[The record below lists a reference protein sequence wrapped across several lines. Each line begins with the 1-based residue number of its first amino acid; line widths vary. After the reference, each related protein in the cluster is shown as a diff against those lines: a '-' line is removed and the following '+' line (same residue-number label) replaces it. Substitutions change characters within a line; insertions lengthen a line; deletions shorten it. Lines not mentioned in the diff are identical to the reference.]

1 MTLSP
6 PIQAR
11 IATLRTEINE
21 HNYRYY
27 VLDAPII
34 SDAEYDKLLREL
46 QQLEATHPELITAD
60 SPTQRVG
67 EKPPGSLLTSI
78 TSDLG
83 LQWNVEGKPLGEARH
98 SLPMTSLDN
107 AFDEAEVRDWDRR
120 VRQGMGQD
128 MSAPLAVAYTAE
140 PKFDGVSISLRYE
153 NGVLVRAATRGD
165 GATGEDVTANA
176 RTINTLP
183 LHLRGTEWPNVLEV
197 RGEVVIPKQAF
208 ERLNEER
215 LARGE
220 NIFANPRNAAAGS
233 LRQLDSRIT
242 AQRLLSFF
250 PWGLGEIS
258 NELVPCYSQIVALLK
273 TWGFPVTE
281 YFRALHGV
289 DECLAYYQTM
299 TAQRN
304 DLPFEVD
311 GVVFKVDLLAARDM
325 LGFTARAPR
334 WGVAYKFPAQEE
346 TTIVEDIIPSVGRTG
361 VITPIA
367 ALRPVEVGGVTV
379 SRATLHNEDELHR
392 KDIHIGDTVIVRR
405 AGDVI
410 PEVVG
415 VIMEKRPPHVKSW
428 LMPTQCPVCKSE
440 VVRLPNESAYRC
452 MGGLYCA
459 AQRKGALLHFASR
472 HAMNIDGLGDKLVTQ
487 LVETDL
493 VKTAAD
499 LYYLNQ
505 DVLTALERMGSKSAE
520 NLLVAIQKSK
530 STTLPRFLYA
540 LGINQVGEATAK
552 QLAAHF
558 GNLNTLMTATPEAL
572 QAVAEV
578 GPVIAQSLHHFF
590 HQPHN
595 ITVITALIAAGIHW
609 PSQQTTLRHAS
620 WSGKT
625 FVLTG
630 TLNRLSR
637 EEAKQRIEI
646 SGGKVAGSVSKK
658 THYVVVG
665 ADPGSKADKAREL
678 GVTLLSEQEF
688 LQLLEEQ

>member
-1 MTLSP
+1 MTSP
-6 PIQAR
+6 PSIQAR
-11 IATLRTEINE
+11 IATLRAEINE

-34 SDAEYDKLLREL
+34 SDAEYDRLLREL

-67 EKPPGSLLTSI
+67 A
-78 TSDLG
+78 
-83 LQWNVEGKPLGEARH
+83 KPLDTLGEVRH
-98 SLPMTSLDN
+98 SIPMTSLDN
-107 AFDEAEVRDWDRR
+107 AFDEADVRDWDRR
-120 VRQGMGQD
+120 VRQGMGLD
-128 MSAPLAVAYTAE
+128 ISASTLSAPTPVAYTAE

-153 NGVLVRAATRGD
+153 NGVLVRAGTRGD
-165 GATGEDVTANA
+165 GTTGEDVTANA

-183 LHLRGTEWPNVLEV
+183 LHLRGVGWPNVLEV
-197 RGEVVIPKQAF
+197 RGEVVIPKPAF

-242 AQRLLSFF
+242 AQRPLSFF
-250 PWGLGEIS
+250 PWGLGEVS
-258 NELVPCYSQIVALLK
+258 EAFALSYSQAVAFLK

-281 YFRALHGV
+281 HFRALHGV

-311 GVVFKVDLLAARDM
+311 GVVYKVDSLAARDT

-346 TTIVEDIIPSVGRTG
+346 TTVVENIIASVGRTG
-361 VITPIA
+361 VITPVA

-379 SRATLHNEDELHR
+379 SRATLHNEDELRR

-415 VIMEKRPPHVKSW
+415 VIMEQRPADAKMW
-428 LMPTQCPVCKSE
+428 DMPTQCPVCASE
-440 VVRLPNESAYRC
+440 VLRLPNESAYRC

-459 AQRKGALLHFASR
+459 AQRSGAIFHFASR

-487 LVETDL
+487 LVETGL

-499 LYYLNQ
+499 LYRLNQ
-505 DVLTALERMGSKSAE
+505 DALIALERMGAKSAE
-520 NLLVAIQKSK
+520 NLLAAIEKSK
-530 STTLPRFLYA
+530 ATTLPRFLYA
-540 LGINQVGEATAK
+540 LGINQVGETTAK

-558 GNLNTLMTATPEAL
+558 GDLEALMMATPEAL
-572 QAVAEV
+572 QVVSEV
-578 GPVIAQSLHHFF
+578 GPVVAQSLHHFF

-595 ITVITALIAAGIHW
+595 MEVINALITAGIHW
-609 PSQQTTLRHAS
+609 PTQHTTLKHAS

-630 TLNRLSR
+630 ALNSLSR
-637 EEAKQRIEI
+637 EEAKQRIEM

-658 THYVVVG
+658 THYVIVG
-665 ADPGSKADKAREL
+665 AEPGSKADKAREL
-678 GVTLLSEQEF
+678 GVTTLSEQEF
-688 LQLLEEQ
+688 LQLLEEC

>member
-1 MTLSP
+1 MTPLSP
-6 PIQAR
+6 SIQSR
-11 IATLRTEINE
+11 IATLRSEINE
-21 HNYRYY
+21 HDYRYY
-27 VLDAPII
+27 VLDAPVI
-34 SDAEYDKLLREL
+34 SDAEYDRLLREL
-46 QQLEATHPELITAD
+46 QQLEAAHPELITAD

-67 EKPPGSLLTSI
+67 GTPLIS
-78 TSDLG
+78 
-83 LQWNVEGKPLGEARH
+83 LGEVRH

-120 VRQGMGQD
+120 VRQGLGQD
-128 MSAPLAVAYTAE
+128 MSAPIPVTYTAE

-183 LHLRGTEWPNVLEV
+183 LQLRGTGWPRVLEV
-197 RGEVVIPKQAF
+197 RGEVVIPKRAF

-242 AQRLLSFF
+242 AQRPLSFF

-258 NELVPCYSQIVALLK
+258 DELAPHYSQIVARLK

-299 TAQRN
+299 AAQRN

-311 GVVFKVDLLAARDM
+311 GVVYKVDALAARAT

-346 TTIVEDIIPSVGRTG
+346 TTIVEDIIASVGRTG
-361 VITPIA
+361 VITPVA
-367 ALRPVEVGGVTV
+367 ALRPIEVGGVTV
-379 SRATLHNEDELHR
+379 SRATLHNEDELRR

-415 VIMEKRPPHVKSW
+415 VIMDKRPAHVKPW

-440 VVRLPNESAYRC
+440 VLRLPNESAYRC
-452 MGGLYCA
+452 VGGLYCA
-459 AQRKGALLHFASR
+459 AQRSGALLHFASR
-472 HAMNIDGLGDKLVTQ
+472 HAMNIDGLGDKLVSQ
-487 LVETDL
+487 LVETGL

-499 LYYLNQ
+499 LYHLNH
-505 DVLTALERMGSKSAE
+505 DALTALERMGSKSAE
-520 NLLVAIQKSK
+520 NLLAAIEKSK

-552 QLAAHF
+552 QLTAHF
-558 GNLNTLMTATPEAL
+558 GNLDTLMVATPEAL
-572 QAVAEV
+572 QGVAEV
-578 GPVIAQSLHHFF
+578 GPVVAQSIHHFF

-595 ITVITALIAAGIHW
+595 MEVISALIAAGIHW
-609 PSQQTTLRHAS
+609 PAQQTTLRHAP

-630 TLNRLSR
+630 TLNSLSR
-637 EEAKQRIEI
+637 EEAKQRIEM

-665 ADPGSKADKAREL
+665 TEPGSKADKAREL
-678 GVTLLSEQEF
+678 GVTILSEQEF
-688 LQLLEEQ
+688 LELLKEA

>member
-1 MTLSP
+1 MPPCPKETLNTSPFNSMTLPSTLP
-6 PIQAR
+6 AR
-11 IATLRTEINE
+11 VATLRTTLNE

-34 SDAEYDKLLREL
+34 SDAEYDRLLREL
-46 QQLEATHPELITAD
+46 QQLEASHPELITVD

-67 EKPPGSLLTSI
+67 GAPLDS
-78 TSDLG
+78 
-83 LQWNVEGKPLGEARH
+83 LGEVRH

-120 VRQGMGQD
+120 VHQGLALD
-128 MSAPLAVAYTAE
+128 MPMPVAYTAE

-153 NGVLVRAATRGD
+153 NGVLMRAATRGD
-165 GATGEDVTANA
+165 GTTGEDVTANA

-183 LHLRGTEWPNVLEV
+183 LHLRGTGWPSVLEV
-197 RGEVVIPKQAF
+197 RGEVVIPKRAF

-258 NELVPCYSQIVALLK
+258 SELAPCYSQIVALLK

-281 YFRALHGV
+281 YFRALQGV

-299 TAQRN
+299 AAQRN
-304 DLPFEVD
+304 ALPFEVD
-311 GVVFKVDLLAARDM
+311 GVVYKVDSLAARGT

-334 WGVAYKFPAQEE
+334 WGIAYKFPAQEE
-346 TTIVEDIIPSVGRTG
+346 TTLVEDIIASVGRTG
-361 VITPIA
+361 VITPVA
-367 ALRPVEVGGVTV
+367 VLRPVEVGGVTV
-379 SRATLHNEDELHR
+379 SRATLHNEDELRR

-415 VIMEKRPPHVKSW
+415 VIMDKRPAHVELW

-440 VVRLPNESAYRC
+440 VLRLPNESAYRC
-452 MGGLYCA
+452 VGGLYCA
-459 AQRKGALLHFASR
+459 AQRSGALLHFASR
-472 HAMNIDGLGDKLVTQ
+472 HAMNIDGLGDKLVAQ
-487 LVETDL
+487 LVETGL

-499 LYYLNQ
+499 LYHL
-505 DVLTALERMGSKSAE
+505 DHEALSALERMGSKSAE
-520 NLLVAIQKSK
+520 NLLAAIEKSK
-530 STTLPRFLYA
+530 ATTLPRFLYA

-558 GNLNTLMTATPEAL
+558 GTLDTLMAATPEAL

-578 GPVIAQSLHHFF
+578 GPVVAQCLHHFF

-595 ITVITALIAAGIHW
+595 MEVISALITAGIHW
-609 PSQQTTLRHAS
+609 SPQQTTLRHAP

-630 TLNRLSR
+630 TLNSLSR
-637 EEAKQRIEI
+637 EDAKQRIEA

-665 ADPGSKADKAREL
+665 AEPGSKADKAREL
-678 GVTLLSEQEF
+678 GVTILSEQEF
-688 LQLLEEQ
+688 LALLKES